1 MLQKPARWSG
11 SSCIQLLMYYYLL
24 RVLLFISSEQMKRVF
39 LQKILMFTVAK
50 IFCRLEILQ
59 TSCLSAGSAENLWR
73 CCRVARYS
81 ALGYPVGETT
91 MFLKILLN
99 NVLLLFNFK
108 YDQFCT
114 NLDLNAN
121 FIIAV
126 IIKQLQGGNICDL
139 LWGIPYGPA
148 WFVRLSCTFLYYYT
162 ENKNSSLT

>member
-1 MLQKPARWSG
+1 
-11 SSCIQLLMYYYLL
+11 
-24 RVLLFISSEQMKRVF
+24 
-39 LQKILMFTVAK
+39 MFTVAT

-73 CCRVARYS
+73 CCHVACYF

-91 MFLKILLN
+91 IFLKILLN

-108 YDQFCT
+108 YDQFCA
-114 NLDLNAN
+114 NSDLNAN

-139 LWGIPYGPA
+139 FRANISPCWGIPYGLA
-148 WFVRLSCTFLYYYT
+148 WFIRLSCTFLYYYT
-162 ENKNSSLT
+162 ETKNSSLT